1 MTGVTI
7 YMEGG
12 GNSAGGKRLLRR
24 GMNEF
29 LRELREKVRESR
41 RRWRLVPCGGR
52 QRTYETFANARG
64 HAGKDEIVVLLVDAE
79 APVTAPT
86 PVEHLRARL
95 GDGWDLRGVDKAQV
109 HLMVQT
115 METWI
120 VADPDTLAAH
130 YGQEFRANA
139 LPAADDLETVAK
151 TALAAA
157 LDRATERTQKGR
169 YHKIRHGADLL
180 ARIDPA
186 KPRARCRHCDR
197 LFAALGAAAAAG

>member
-12 GNSAGGKRLLRR
+12 GDKGGTRAALRR
-24 GMNEF
+24 GMDGF
-29 LRELREKVRESR
+29 LGKLKEAARAKRW
-41 RRWRLVPCGGR
+41 RWRLVCCGGR
-52 QRTYETFANARG
+52 DEAFRAFANARSSG
-64 HAGKDEIVVLLVDAE
+64 GDAFVALLVDSE
-79 APVTAPT
+79 GPVNAPPRA
-86 PVEHLRARL
+86 HLAAR
-95 GDGWDLRGVDKAQV
+95 DGWSLNGVDEDRV

-120 VADPDTLAAH
+120 VADPDALAAY
-130 YGQEFRANA
+130 YGQDFRANA

-169 YHKIRHGADLL
+169 YHKIRHAADLL

-186 KPRARCRHCDR
+186 KPRARCRRCER
-197 LFAALGAAAAAG
+197 LFDTLGAAVAAG

>member
-12 GNSAGGKRLLRR
+12 GDKGGTRAALRR
-24 GMNEF
+24 GMDGF
-29 LRELREKVRESR
+29 LGKLKEAARAKRW
-41 RRWRLVPCGGR
+41 RWRLVCCGGR
-52 QRTYETFANARG
+52 DEAFRAFANARSSG
-64 HAGKDEIVVLLVDAE
+64 GDAFVVLLVDSE
-79 APVTAPT
+79 GPVNASPRA
-86 PVEHLRARL
+86 HLAVR
-95 GDGWDLRGVDKAQV
+95 DGWSLDGVDEDQI

-120 VADPDTLAAH
+120 AADPEALAAY
-130 YGQEFRANA
+130 YGQGFRANA
-139 LPAADDLETVAK
+139 LPSRRDLEKEDK

-157 LDRATERTQKGR
+157 LNQATGRTRKGR
-169 YHKIRHGADLL
+169 YHKILHAADLL

-197 LFAALGAAAAAG
+197 LFDILGAAAAAG